1 MNGSNRRKAW
11 RYVLLLVAM
20 LAGVLA
26 IFPLYWAAISAL
38 RPSDDIFRY
47 LSPLGV
53 RAFVPTRM
61 TAHNIIGIWASPFAR
76 AMINSLLVTT
86 ITVVVGLAICAMAA
100 FALAR
105 LRVPFGGLIFS
116 LVVVSFLIPFDA
128 ISIPLFSLFRHL
140 GLQNS
145 YAGLVLPG
153 LGNGF
158 AVFLLR
164 QFFLAI
170 PIELSEAARMDG
182 LGWFGIFLR
191 IYVPLS
197 KPALVGAGLIL
208 FIFQWQA
215 FLWPLLIA
223 PDPGY
228 KVAAVAIADFAGQF
242 STDYGMMF
250 TAAVAVAAVPLLF
263 LLLAQGNFGN
273 SISMEGSKE

>member
-1 MNGSNRRKAW
+1 M
-11 RYVLLLVAM
+11 VAV
-20 LAGVLA
+20 LAGIIA
-26 IFPLYWAAISAL
+26 IFPLYWAAMSAL
-38 RPSDDIFRY
+38 RPSEDIFRY
-47 LSPLGV
+47 LSPLSM
-53 RAFVPTRM
+53 RALVPTRV
-61 TAHNIIGIWASPFAR
+61 TTQNIIGIWSSPFAR
-76 AMINSLLVTT
+76 AMANSLLVTA
-86 ITVVVGLAICAMAA
+86 ITVAVGLAICAMAA

-105 LRVPFGGLIFS
+105 LRVPLGGLIFS
-116 LVVVSFLIPFDA
+116 LVIVSFLIPFDA
-128 ISIPLFSLFRHL
+128 ISIPLFSLFRQL

-197 KPALVGAGLIL
+197 RPALIGAGLIL

-223 PDPGY
+223 PDPSY

-263 LLLAQGNFGN
+263 LLLAQANFGN
-273 SISMEGSKE
+273 SIASEGNK

>member
-1 MNGSNRRKAW
+1 MRPAPLSRA
-11 RYVLLLVAM
+11 VLLAVAVAAAA
-20 LAGVLA
+20 LAMAPLA
-26 IFPLYWAAISAL
+26 WACMSAL
-38 RPSDDIFRY
+38 RPSEDIFRY

-53 RAFVPTRM
+53 RAFIPDRVTLR
-61 TAHNIIGIWASPFAR
+61 NVLGIWSSPFAA
-76 AMINSLLVTT
+76 AMLNSLLVTAL
-86 ITVVVGLAICAMAA
+86 TVVGGLSICAMAA

-105 LRVPFGGLIFS
+105 LRVPLGGVIFA

-128 ISIPLFSLFRHL
+128 ISIPLSTLFRRF

-145 YAGLVLPG
+145 YLGLILPG

-164 QFFLAI
+164 QFFVAI

-191 IYVPLS
+191 IYLPLS
-197 KPALVGAGLIL
+197 RPALIGAGLIL

-223 PDPGY
+223 PDPRY
-228 KVAAVAIADFAGQF
+228 KVAAVAIADFAGQL

-250 TAAVAVAAVPLLF
+250 AAAVLVAAVPLVI
-263 LLLAQGNFGN
+263 LLLFQRNFTG
-273 SISMEGSKE
+273 SISATGGRE